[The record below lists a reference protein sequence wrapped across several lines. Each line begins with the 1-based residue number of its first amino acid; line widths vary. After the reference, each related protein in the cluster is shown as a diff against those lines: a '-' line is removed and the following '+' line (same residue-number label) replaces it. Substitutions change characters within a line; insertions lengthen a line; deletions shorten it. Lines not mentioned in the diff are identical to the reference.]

1 MKNGRASFNL
11 NFTNF
16 FEITMNNSISEKQ
29 SSPDVTYRT
38 GRTDYDIAEVAIGFG
53 REFGNQSASR
63 DFRSSTLGSVTFRRV
78 DPLRE
83 PFQVADRRLQT
94 RLEAL
99 CETLRA
105 KY

>member
-1 MKNGRASFNL
+1 MNHSIDMPSFTGECL
-11 NFTNF
+11 V
-16 FEITMNNSISEKQ
+16 EPMLRSIAM
-29 SSPDVTYRT
+29 DH
-38 GRTDYDIAEVAIGFG
+38 DIPEVAIGFG
-53 REFGNQSASR
+53 RHFGNQTAPK
-63 DFRSSTLGSVTFRRV
+63 DFGTTTLGAVTYRRV

-94 RLEAL
+94 RLESL

>member
-1 MKNGRASFNL
+1 
-11 NFTNF
+11 
-16 FEITMNNSISEKQ
+16 MNHSILEKPAF
-29 SSPDVTYRT
+29 PDLTYRT
-38 GRTDYDIAEVAIGFG
+38 ARTDYDLPELATIFG
-53 REFGNQSASR
+53 QPDSATKQRKDFGAT
-63 DFRSSTLGSVTFRRV
+63 TLGAVTYRRV

-94 RLEAL
+94 RLESL